1 MDQLAEVKRGEEAER
16 LMANPMM
23 VEAFENVRF
32 SILDAMQKSA
42 FGDQSTHHHLVI
54 ALQLLGQLERS
65 LKDVAAT
72 GKMAQIQ
79 LAQGLGGK
87 LRAAA
92 GF

>member
-16 LMANPMM
+16 LLSHPLMI
-23 VEAFENVRF
+23 EAFTGVKE
-32 SILDAMQKSA
+32 SILVAMNKSA

-54 ALQLLGQLERS
+54 ALQLLTQIDKS
-65 LKDVAAT
+65 LRDTAMT

-79 LAQGLGGK
+79 LEKGFAGK